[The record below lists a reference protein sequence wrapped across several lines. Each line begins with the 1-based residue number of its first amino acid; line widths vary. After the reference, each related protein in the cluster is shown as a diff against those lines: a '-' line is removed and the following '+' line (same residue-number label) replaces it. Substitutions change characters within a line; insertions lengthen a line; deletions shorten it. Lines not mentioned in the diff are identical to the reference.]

1 MEYILFILVG
11 FSISMLSGF
20 FGIGGGLVLTPVL
33 LLIGYTPIEAIS
45 TSLLYTIGTS
55 VAGVY
60 AHFKMK
66 NIQWK
71 AALIIGAS
79 GVVATQIAYP
89 VVSWLEFNEYDT
101 TVVPILYLALLTYF
115 AYKMLRNEKG
125 EKPVAYDAT
134 SNKQNF
140 WKFIFIGVIAGFL
153 STTLGVGGGFIIVP
167 LLIAYY
173 GFSSKQAVATSL
185 AGVILIVSA
194 GFITYAI
201 NNPINFKVGLFLIAG
216 AIVGSQLGAKATS
229 FFKSRSI
236 QKLLG
241 FLYIVTMLSL
251 ILEMIEL
258 STVGLVALGCY
269 TIFINIFL
277 LTRLL
282 KKKVQ
287 PSHL

>member
-1 MEYILFILVG
+1 MEFLLFILLG

-55 VAGVY
+55 MAGVY

-71 AALIIGAS
+71 AAVIIGAS

-89 VVSWLEFNEYDT
+89 VVSWLESNGYDT

-115 AYKMLRNEKG
+115 AYKMLKKDKG
-125 EKPVAYDAT
+125 DTRVAYDAT
-134 SNKQNF
+134 SNKQSF

-194 GFITYAI
+194 GFITYAV
-201 NNPINFKVGLFLIAG
+201 NNPINFKVGLFLILG
-216 AIVGSQLGAKATS
+216 AIFGSQLGAKATS

-251 ILEMIEL
+251 IFEMIEL

-287 PSHL
+287 PSH

>member
-1 MEYILFILVG
+1 MEFILFILLG

-71 AALIIGAS
+71 AALIVGAS

-89 VVSWLEFNEYDT
+89 VVSWLESNDYDT

-115 AYKMLRNEKG
+115 AYKMLKNGNG
-125 EKPVAYDAT
+125 ENPVAYDAT
-134 SNKQNF
+134 SNKQSF

-201 NNPINFKVGLFLIAG
+201 NNPINFKVGLFLITG

-282 KKKVQ
+282 KKKIQ
-287 PSHL
+287 PSHI

>member
-1 MEYILFILVG
+1 MEFLLFILLG

-55 VAGVY
+55 MAGVY

-71 AALIIGAS
+71 AAVIIGAS

-89 VVSWLEFNEYDT
+89 VVIWLESNGYDT

-115 AYKMLRNEKG
+115 AYKMLKKDKG
-125 EKPVAYDAT
+125 DNRVAYDAT
-134 SNKQNF
+134 SNKQSF

-173 GFSSKQAVATSL
+173 SFSSKQAVATSL

-194 GFITYAI
+194 GFITYAV

-216 AIVGSQLGAKATS
+216 AIFGSQLGAKATS

-251 ILEMIEL
+251 ILEMFEL

-269 TIFINIFL
+269 TIFINFFL

-282 KKKVQ
+282 KRKAQ
-287 PSHL
+287 PSH

>member
-1 MEYILFILVG
+1 MEFLLFILLG

-33 LLIGYTPIEAIS
+33 LLLGYTPIEAIS

-55 VAGVY
+55 LAGVY

-79 GVVATQIAYP
+79 GVVATQVAYP
-89 VVSWLEFNEYDT
+89 VVSWLESNGYDT

-115 AYKMLRNEKG
+115 AYKMLKKEKDST
-125 EKPVAYDAT
+125 KTPYDA
-134 SNKQNF
+134 SAKGQGIL
-140 WKFIFIGVIAGFL
+140 KFIFIGIIAGFL

-173 GFSSKQAVATSL
+173 AFSSKQAVATSL

-201 NNPINFKVGLFLIAG
+201 NNPINFRVGLLLIAG
-216 AIVGSQLGAKATS
+216 AIIGSQLGARATS

-251 ILEMIEL
+251 ILEMLEL
-258 STVGLVALGCY
+258 STVGLIALGCY

-277 LTRLL
+277 ITRLL
-282 KKKVQ
+282 RKKVQ
-287 PSHL
+287 PSL

>member
-1 MEYILFILVG
+1 MEFLLFILLG

-55 VAGVY
+55 MAGVY

-71 AALIIGAS
+71 AAVIIGAS
-79 GVVATQIAYP
+79 GVLATQVAYP
-89 VVSWLEFNEYDT
+89 VVSWLESNGYDT
-101 TVVPILYLALLTYF
+101 TVVPILYLALLSYF
-115 AYKMLRNEKG
+115 AYKMLKKG
-125 EKPVAYDAT
+125 KGNDSAVAYDSS
-134 SNKQNF
+134 SNGQSF
-140 WKFIFIGVIAGFL
+140 WKFILIGIIAGFL

-173 GFSSKQAVATSL
+173 AFSSKQAVATSL

-194 GFITYAI
+194 GFITYAV
-201 NNPINFKVGLFLIAG
+201 NNPINFKVGLLLIAG
-216 AIVGSQLGAKATS
+216 AIIGAQLGARATS
-229 FFKSRSI
+229 FFRNRSI

-241 FLYIVTMLSL
+241 FLYIVTVFSL
-251 ILEMIEL
+251 ILEMAEL
-258 STVGLVALGCY
+258 STFGLVALGSY

-287 PSHL
+287 PSQ

>member
-1 MEYILFILVG
+1 MEFLLFILLG

-55 VAGVY
+55 MAGVY

-71 AALIIGAS
+71 AAVIIGAS

-89 VVSWLEFNEYDT
+89 VVSWLESNGYDT

-115 AYKMLRNEKG
+115 AYKMLKKDKG
-125 EKPVAYDAT
+125 DNRVDYDAT
-134 SNKQNF
+134 SNKQSF
-140 WKFIFIGVIAGFL
+140 WKFIFIGFIAGFL

-194 GFITYAI
+194 GFITYAV

-216 AIVGSQLGAKATS
+216 AIFGSQLGAKATS

-258 STVGLVALGCY
+258 STVGLVAIGCY

-277 LTRLL
+277 LMRLL
-282 KKKVQ
+282 KKKAQ
-287 PSHL
+287 PSH